1 MLKRIG
7 TLVGIAGVLFSAY
20 TLKEQFFAKP
30 KLAEAGHGDHGGGG
44 HGAEAKTAGKDAA
57 GKTAGGNDDHV
68 GHGDGAA
75 KAATK
80 PAGGDDKGHDHGPAK
95 SGAKADDHAGH
106 AHGDEGGKTPEG
118 VVAMT
123 AAQIDKARIETAL
136 VMNGNLAKEIV
147 VPGRVALNGDRQA
160 RIVPKL
166 AGTVSKV
173 MKNVGQAVT
182 AGEVLAVIESRDI
195 ADAKAEYLG
204 AWRAEELAKSVYDR
218 EQRLWK
224 QKVTAEQEYI
234 TAKNTHQS
242 AAIKLDLAQQKLRSV
257 GFGDKDIDGL
267 KKVSAD
273 GELREYIVKSPLS
286 GVVTNRNVTLGQLLG
301 TDREIFTIAD
311 LSTVWVEIALAPA
324 DLPFARIDQEVG
336 VTGGALRATGKVVI
350 LSPVIDPDT
359 RAAKAV
365 VELDNKDGRWKLGDF
380 VSAELLTGKIEANLV
395 LPREAIQTIKG
406 NRVVFV
412 AHDKG
417 FQMKPIAVGREDSR
431 NVEVLSGV
439 EFGESV
445 AISNTFVLKAELGKA
460 EAEHEH

>member
-1 MLKRIG
+1 MLRS
-7 TLVGIAGVLFSAY
+7 LAAVVGIAAVLFSAY
-20 TLKEQFFAKP
+20 TLKEQYAPKS

-44 HGAEAKTAGKDAA
+44 HGAEAGKGSAAGKDDHA
-57 GKTAGGNDDHV
+57 GHDH
-68 GHGDGAA
+68 GP
-75 KAATK
+75 KKEK
-80 PAGGDDKGHDHGPAK
+80 PAGDDHKGHDHGPAK
-95 SGAKADDHAGH
+95 AGGKDDHAGH
-106 AHGDEGGKTPEG
+106 AHGEEGGKTPEG
-118 VVAMT
+118 VVAMS
-123 AAQIDKARIETAL
+123 AAQIEKARIDTAPA
-136 VMNGNLAKEIV
+136 MNGNLAKEVIV
-147 VPGRVALNGDRQA
+147 TGRVALNGDRQA

-166 AGTVSKV
+166 PGTVSKI
-173 MKNVGQAVT
+173 MKNVGQTVT

-204 AWRAEELAKSVYDR
+204 AWRAEELAKSVYER

-242 AAIKLDLAQQKLRSV
+242 AAIKLDLAQQKLRSI
-257 GFGDKDIDGL
+257 GFGDKDIEGL
-267 KKVSAD
+267 KKAKAD
-273 GELREYIVKSPLS
+273 GELREYIVRSPLS
-286 GVVTNRNVTLGQLLG
+286 GVVTNRNVSPGQLLG
-301 TDREIFTIAD
+301 TDREIFTVAD

-324 DLPFARIDQEVG
+324 DLPFAHINQEVG
-336 VTGGALRATGKVVI
+336 VTGGALRATGKVVV

-380 VSAELLTGKIEANLV
+380 VSAELLTGKIEAALV

-431 NVEVLSGV
+431 NVEVISGV

>member
-1 MLKRIG
+1 MLKSIG
-7 TLVGIAGVLFSAY
+7 ILFGIAGVLFSAY
-20 TLKEQFFAKP
+20 TLKEQYFPKP
-30 KLAEAGHGDHGGGG
+30 KVTEAGHGDHGGGG
-44 HGAEAKTAGKDAA
+44 HVDGSHGAEAKTAGKAA
-57 GKTAGGNDDHV
+57 PGKDDHA
-68 GHGDGAA
+68 GHDHGSA

-80 PAGGDDKGHDHGPAK
+80 PGADDHKGHDDGPAK
-95 SGAKADDHAGH
+95 VGAKADDHAGH
-106 AHGDEGGKTPEG
+106 SHGDEGGKTPEG

-136 VMNGNLAKEIV
+136 AMNGNLAKEIV
-147 VPGRVALNGDRQA
+147 VPGRVSMNGDRQA

-182 AGEVLAVIESRDI
+182 AGELLAVIESRDI

-204 AWRAEELAKSVYDR
+204 AWRAEELAKSVHDR

-242 AAIKLDLAQQKLRSV
+242 AAIKLDLAQQKLRSI
-257 GFGDKDIDGL
+257 GFGDADIAGL
-267 KKVSAD
+267 KTATSD
-273 GELREYIVKSPLS
+273 GGLREYIVKSPIA
-286 GVVTNRNVTLGQLLG
+286 GVVTSRNVTLGQLLG
-301 TDREIFTIAD
+301 TDREIFTVAD
-311 LSTVWVEIALAPA
+311 LNTVWVEIALAPA

-336 VTGGALRATGKVVI
+336 VTGGAMRATGKVVV
-350 LSPVIDPDT
+350 LSPVIDPET

-380 VSAELLTGKIEANLV
+380 VTAELLTGKIEASLV
-395 LPREAIQTIKG
+395 LPREALQTIKG

-417 FQMKPIAVGREDSR
+417 FQMKPVAIGREDSR
-431 NVEVLSGV
+431 NVEILSGV

>member
-1 MLKRIG
+1 MLRSIG
-7 TLVGIAGVLFSAY
+7 IIVGISGVLFSAY
-20 TLKEQFFAKP
+20 TLKEQFFPKP
-30 KLAEAGHGDHGGGG
+30 KVAEAGHGDHGGGG
-44 HGAEAKTAGKDAA
+44 HGGHGAETKTAAK
-57 GKTAGGNDDHV
+57 DDHA
-68 GHGDGAA
+68 GHDHGSA

-80 PAGGDDKGHDHGPAK
+80 PGADDHKGHDHGPAK
-95 SGAKADDHAGH
+95 AGGKADDHAGH
-106 AHGDEGGKTPEG
+106 SHGGAGEKAPEG
-118 VVAMT
+118 VVVMS
-123 AAQIDKARIETAL
+123 AAQIEKARIETAPAIGGHL
-136 VMNGNLAKEIV
+136 SKEVI

-166 AGTVSKV
+166 PGTVSKV
-173 MKNVGQAVT
+173 MKNVGQSVT
-182 AGEVLAVIESRDI
+182 AGEILAVIESRDI

-242 AAIKLDLAQQKLRSV
+242 AAIKLDLAQQKLRSI
-257 GFGDKDIDGL
+257 GFGDKDIAGL
-267 KKVSAD
+267 KKANAD
-273 GELREYIVKSPLS
+273 GELREYIVRSPLA

-301 TDREIFTIAD
+301 TDREIFTVAD

-324 DLPFARIDQEVG
+324 DLAFARIDQEVG
-336 VTGGALRATGKVVI
+336 VTGGAMKATGKVII

-380 VSAELLTGKIEANLV
+380 VSAELLTGKIEAGLL
-395 LPREAIQTIKG
+395 LPREALQTIKG

-439 EFGESV
+439 EFGEAV